1 MNRPASVGGRCPSC
15 PEFSRKVEP
24 YQVTPRWGSCK
35 LTTLR
40 PMDSISQCL
49 REIAAGFAE
58 MFGIL
63 VLKLKQ
69 GCRWGTDSAL
79 ALVPP
84 VLLWKEGQGPY
95 SQDSHLSQA
104 APSSTPDSAPSFISC
119 PLSFHPTSASHSP
132 SLSPF
137 LSIFILSFKSYL
149 LSSRPRTRRLANVL
163 FP

>member
-1 MNRPASVGGRCPSC
+1 M
-15 PEFSRKVEP
+15 
-24 YQVTPRWGSCK
+24 TPRWGSCK
-35 LTTLR
+35 LSALR

-84 VLLWKEGQGPY
+84 VLLWKEG
-95 SQDSHLSQA
+95 
-104 APSSTPDSAPSFISC
+104 
-119 PLSFHPTSASHSP
+119 
-132 SLSPF
+132 
-137 LSIFILSFKSYL
+137 
-149 LSSRPRTRRLANVL
+149 
-163 FP
+163 